1 MRWNAVPNDATRE
14 MEEATAEVD
23 TRERIVEGAETR
35 RARASCDQHEWIG
48 ACAGFFTTT
57 AFLPQVYRT
66 YATEEAGGVSIGM
79 YCMFSIGVGLWVLY
93 GIVKR
98 AHSLVFTNCVTLAL
112 TLLILLRLLE
122 NT

>member
-1 MRWNAVPNDATRE
+1 MWWNAVPNDATRE

-35 RARASCDQHEWIG
+35 RGRASCDQHEWIG
-48 ACAGFFTTT
+48 ACAGVFTTT

-66 YATEEAGGVSIGM
+66 YATEETGGVSIGM

-122 NT
+122 NN